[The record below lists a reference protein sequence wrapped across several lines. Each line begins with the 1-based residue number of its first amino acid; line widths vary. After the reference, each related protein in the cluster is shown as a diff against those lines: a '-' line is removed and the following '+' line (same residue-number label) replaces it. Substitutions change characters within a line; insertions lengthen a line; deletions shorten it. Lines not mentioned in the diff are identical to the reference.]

1 MRSNME
7 EKLLLDVK
15 EVCKLTGLCEKS
27 VRKILNNPRYHF
39 TVKIGRR
46 VFVHRKKFENWLE
59 SKTKK

>member
-1 MRSNME
+1 ME

-15 EVCKLTGLCEKS
+15 DVCKLTGLCEKS
-27 VRKILNNPRYHF
+27 VRKLLNTPQNHF

-59 SKTKK
+59 NKTKK